1 MINERD
7 RHIWQQMLA
16 AVELFCSAPH
26 HPAPLCDFARGKMTG
41 EMLAFGI
48 AVGVASLVCY
58 LLMTRLQNRR
68 ANRRSPC
75 DGPSPEAG
83 NFTGA
88 GASPVGSAAIILRS
102 TAQAIPAVQAEAIAA
117 AAAMG
122 EAAAEAEAIN
132 NSPALTTRSVL
143 IPQEKVFRFIPVCI
157 RDQFGI
163 I

>member
-88 GASPVGSAAIILRS
+88 DGWSISSWFGGDNPAFYSSGNPSDSGGSDSGGGGDA
-102 TAQAIPAVQAEAIAA
+102 
-117 AAAMG
+117 G
-122 EAAAEAEAIN
+122 GGGGGGGGG
-132 NSPALTTRSVL
+132 
-143 IPQEKVFRFIPVCI
+143 
-157 RDQFGI
+157 D
-163 I
+163 